1 MVKMTFTLD
10 DVTVAR
16 LRRSAERTAK
26 PQSQIIR
33 EAIGDYADRL
43 GRLSDAERRRMLEV
57 FDALVPAIPL
67 RPAKETAAEIRAVRA
82 ARRAGGR
89 RHRSA

>member
-10 DVTVAR
+10 DATVAR

-33 EAIGDYADRL
+33 EAVGEYADRL
-43 GRLSDAERRRMLEV
+43 GRLSDAERRRMLDV
-57 FDALVPAIPL
+57 FDALVPAIPA
-67 RPAKETAAEIRAVRA
+67 RSARETAAEVRA
-82 ARRAGGR
+82 IRGARRAGGR
-89 RHRSA
+89 RRRSA

>member
-10 DVTVAR
+10 DATVAR
-16 LRRSAERTAK
+16 LRRTAERTAK

-33 EAIGDYADRL
+33 EAIGDYAERI

-57 FDALVPAIPL
+57 FDSLVPAIPA
-67 RPAKETAAEIRAVRA
+67 RPAKDAPAEIRAIRA